1 MDPDEAPLT
10 NEERLGLL
18 GDARRVCEEKLGS
31 RTVAFQWCARAYQ
44 VAPED
49 VAVVGDLE
57 RLARDADEWPAYA
70 ELLNKRLDEPDVSRQ
85 PGRDER
91 IDLLRRLLRVN
102 VTRLQK
108 VDAARRSAERILE
121 LLPDDEEAERALE
134 RILEERKEWPGL
146 VTIWRRREARL
157 SDRTKKMELRFRIA
171 RAEEEELD
179 DLPAAAKTL
188 RGILQSEPRN
198 ARALASLARVSEVTG
213 DMASVAE
220 IIRRQIDEGLAGD
233 PLAALLRLGRAGR
246 DLARPPR
253 QGPGRLPRGP
263 GGRSG
268 LARRRGRAGAVAGGR
283 RGQDC
288 GSVGAEEG
296 DKGDKAEQRKGKK
309 GKPAP
314 SDPAVLDVVAR
325 LIPYYELTENYK
337 KWAGA
342 LETLSGRGRARGTP
356 GAPAQPGRP
365 LRRAAGGQRLGVPD
379 GDQDLRAGAA
389 RHAASASAWWAWR
402 PRWTAPRT
410 CWTRSAGC

>member
-1 MDPDEAPLT
+1 MRLYRETERWGRLLSLYETVLETPTGAPSGDPDEAPLT

-108 VDAARRSAERILE
+108 VDAARRCAERILE

-157 SDRTKKMELRFRIA
+157 STI
-171 RAEEEELD
+171 
-179 DLPAAAKTL
+179 
-188 RGILQSEPRN
+188 GPR
-198 ARALASLARVSEVTG
+198 RWT
-213 DMASVAE
+213 
-220 IIRRQIDEGLAGD
+220 
-233 PLAALLRLGRAGR
+233 
-246 DLARPPR
+246 
-253 QGPGRLPRGP
+253 
-263 GGRSG
+263 
-268 LARRRGRAGAVAGGR
+268 
-283 RGQDC
+283 C
-288 GSVGAEEG
+288 
-296 DKGDKAEQRKGKK
+296 
-309 GKPAP
+309 
-314 SDPAVLDVVAR
+314 
-325 LIPYYELTENYK
+325 
-337 KWAGA
+337 
-342 LETLSGRGRARGTP
+342 
-356 GAPAQPGRP
+356 
-365 LRRAAGGQRLGVPD
+365 
-379 GDQDLRAGAA
+379 
-389 RHAASASAWWAWR
+389 ASASPARKRKSWTTCR
-402 PRWTAPRT
+402 PRPRRCGGSCSPSRAT
-410 CWTRSAGC
+410 PGRWPPWPASPR